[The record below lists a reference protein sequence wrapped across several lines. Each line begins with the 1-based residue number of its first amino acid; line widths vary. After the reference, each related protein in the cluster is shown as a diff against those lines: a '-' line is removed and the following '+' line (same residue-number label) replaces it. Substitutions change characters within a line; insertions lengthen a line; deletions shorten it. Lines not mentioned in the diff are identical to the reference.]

1 VSKATTTTF
10 PRLSFDLPG
19 LSKMA
24 GNLVSAWH
32 SGDLPLL
39 SDLSIR
45 FRFALLVS
53 LALVGATFF
62 GVLSYAVDNRINSLL
77 VAQDDFRRLNDL
89 AGDVRAKAAALQNH
103 EEHFLR
109 ERDQASA
116 QAFRDDVA
124 FVARG
129 VEQMGSLPGAASIQ
143 SQLDALSQ
151 GFGKVSSRFD
161 AVYQRAEV
169 LGLTASS
176 GLRGQLAGSVKA
188 VEDELKMWPN
198 AGSLLPTMLQM
209 RQAEKNFM
217 LYGKES
223 YVGVHRKF
231 SNQFDFELD
240 ASALPNSTRDDLRKL
255 MQAYSADMNAFA
267 GGTMAL
273 NSEVEALR
281 QEFQAVRPILA
292 QVFGHAR
299 DGMNLVINQQETARR
314 QMSRLMM
321 AFNAGALLLFCAV
334 ALVLARSITQPV
346 RLIEQA
352 MERLAGGDHAVVVP
366 GIRRKDE
373 IGDMAKAVGVFKDN
387 AIAMVRLQQE
397 QEAIR
402 AEAEA
407 VNHQRMLALADHF
420 EQAVK
425 SVADA
430 VDDNA
435 QAIKDTALRMVTG
448 GRSGNNSSLS
458 VAEAAERSRNTVAAV
473 AEAAGE
479 LTDSVADISAHV
491 ETTSQVVRH
500 AVNEL
505 QNANSKVGGL
515 LQLAGNID
523 RVVNL
528 IGDIA
533 GRTNMLALNAT
544 IEAQRAGEAG
554 KGFAVVADEVKHLAQ
569 KTAESTRDIADQL
582 AAIQAAT
589 ADTVD
594 AIGDVGRAIEK
605 VNDIAAQVAGAVTRQ
620 AEVTAK
626 IGRCVDEVTAGTQDV
641 TGGVVHVTQSA
652 VRYCGSAVR
661 VKWAADN
668 LAGPAANLKREV
680 DNFLRT
686 IRA

>member
-1 VSKATTTTF
+1 MSKATTSFF
-10 PRLSFDLPG
+10 PRFSLELPG
-19 LSKMA
+19 LGGIG
-24 GNLVSAWH
+24 GNLASSWQT
-32 SGDLPLL
+32 GDLPLL

-45 FRFALLVS
+45 FRFALLVGI
-53 LALVGATFF
+53 ALLGAAIFAT
-62 GVLSYAVDNRINSLL
+62 LSFVVEDRINTLL
-77 VAQDDFRRLNDL
+77 VAQDEFRRLNDL

-109 ERDQASA
+109 ERDKESVQAYSE
-116 QAFRDDVA
+116 DII
-124 FVARG
+124 FVAA
-129 VEQMGSLPGAASIQ
+129 SLERMQAMAGAALLSEQVGQLRQGYTKVGERFQ
-143 SQLDALSQ
+143 S
-151 GFGKVSSRFD
+151 VR
-161 AVYQRAEV
+161 QRAER
-169 LGLTASS
+169 LGLTAST
-176 GLRGQLAGSVKA
+176 GLRGELASSVKA

-198 AGSLLPTMLQM
+198 VGALLPQLLQM
-209 RQAEKNFM
+209 RIAEKNFM
-217 LYGKES
+217 LYGKEV
-223 YVGVHRKF
+223 YLGHHTRF
-231 SNQFDFELD
+231 SKQFAFDL
-240 ASALPNSTRDDLRKL
+240 SVSPLPKSTQDDLVRL
-255 MQAYSADMNAFA
+255 LDDYSRDLEAYVAESIAMEAEVAELRSQSA
-267 GGTMAL
+267 
-273 NSEVEALR
+273 ALR
-281 QEFQAVRPILA
+281 PLLA
-292 QVFGHAR
+292 QVFSHAR
-299 DGMNLVINQQETARR
+299 QGMDNAVAQQETARR

-321 AFNAGALLLFCAV
+321 VFNVAALALFCAV

-352 MERLAGGDHAVVVP
+352 MERLAGGDHNVVVP

-430 VDDNA
+430 VDNNA
-435 QAIKDTALRMVTG
+435 QAIRDTALRMVTG
-448 GRSGNNSSLS
+448 GRSGDNSSLS

-473 AEAAGE
+473 ADAAGE
-479 LTDSVADISAHV
+479 LTDSVADISRHV

-505 QNANSKVGGL
+505 GNANAKVGGL

-523 RVVNL
+523 RVVTL

-544 IEAQRAGEAG
+544 IEAQRAGDAG

-569 KTAESTRDIADQL
+569 KTAESTREIAEQL

-594 AIGDVGRAIEK
+594 AIGDVGLAIEK
-605 VNDIAAQVAGAVTRQ
+605 VDHIAAQVADAVTRQ

-626 IGRCVDEVTAGTQDV
+626 IGRCVEEVTAGTQDV

-661 VKWAADN
+661 VKWAADS

-680 DNFLRT
+680 DGFLRT

>member
-1 VSKATTTTF
+1 MSKATTSYF
-10 PRLSFDLPG
+10 PRLSFEFPG
-19 LSKMA
+19 LGGVGRSLA
-24 GNLVSAWH
+24 SSWQT
-32 SGDLPLL
+32 GDLPVL

-45 FRFALLVS
+45 FRFALLVGI
-53 LALVGATFF
+53 ALVGAAIFAI
-62 GVLSYAVDNRINSLL
+62 LSFVVEDRINTLL
-77 VAQDDFRRLNDL
+77 VSQDEFRRLNDL

-109 ERDQASA
+109 ERDKDSA
-116 QAFRDDVA
+116 AAFGEDMK
-124 FVARG
+124 FVVQG
-129 VEQMGSLPGAASIQ
+129 IEQMGRLPGAASIQ
-143 SQLDALSQ
+143 EQLESLAQ
-151 GFGKVSSRFD
+151 GFGKVSSRFE

-176 GLRGQLAGSVKA
+176 GLRGQLATSVKA

-198 AGSLLPTMLQM
+198 AGPLLPTMLQM

-223 YVGVHRKF
+223 YVGIHRKF

-255 MQAYSADMNAFA
+255 MQAYSTDMNAFA
-267 GGTMAL
+267 QGTIAL
-273 NSEVEALR
+273 NAEVEALR

-292 QVFGHAR
+292 QVFSHAR
-299 DGMNLVINQQETARR
+299 DGMNQVIAQQENARR

-321 AFNAGALLLFCAV
+321 LFNVAALVLFCVA

-346 RLIEQA
+346 RLIEHA
-352 MERLAGGDHAVVVP
+352 MERLAGGDHTVVVP

-387 AIAMVRLQQE
+387 AIAMVRMQQE

-407 VNHQRMLALADHF
+407 VNHQRMLDLADHF

-430 VDDNA
+430 VDNNA
-435 QAIKDTALRMVTG
+435 QAIRDTALRMVTG
-448 GRSGNNSSLS
+448 GRSGDNSSLT

-473 AEAAGE
+473 ADAAGE
-479 LTDSVADISAHV
+479 LNDSVADISLHV

-505 QNANSKVGGL
+505 ANANTKVAGL

-523 RVVNL
+523 RVVTL

-544 IEAQRAGEAG
+544 IEAQRAGDAG

-569 KTAESTRDIADQL
+569 KTAESTREIADQL

-589 ADTVD
+589 ADTVE

-605 VNDIAAQVAGAVTRQ
+605 VDHISAQVADAVTRQ

-626 IGRCVDEVTAGTQDV
+626 IGRCVEEVTAGTQDV

-652 VRYCGSAVR
+652 VRYCGAAVR
-661 VKWAADN
+661 VKWAADS

-680 DNFLRT
+680 DGFLRT